1 MWDSSNAAI
10 SDAAGADV
18 MLGDVRALAAQMGA
32 GGHSLLPATPAHAAV
47 NSVPVLREFAA
58 RYVRETLAASEWP
71 VILQAWQLAREGR
84 ARELIALDQ
93 EWTRRNADA
102 AFAEASFRVGRRQL
116 GQLRPL
122 RHERVVL
129 RYLAALEAG
138 EARGW
143 HPVVYGVTLAVFN
156 LPLRQGLV
164 NYGTQTLGGFVD
176 ATERAHR
183 LPAAE
188 CQALLDEATAQM
200 PALLPPLPGATVF
213 QACH

>member
-1 MWDSSNAAI
+1 MWNSSAA
-10 SDAAGADV
+10 SRAAGADA
-18 MLGDVRALAAQMGA
+18 MLGDVRAQAAQMGA
-32 GGHSLLPATPAHAAV
+32 GGRSLLPAAATLAAV
-47 NSVPVLREFAA
+47 GTVPALREFAA

-71 VILQAWQLAREGR
+71 VILQAWQLAREGK

-93 EWTRRNADA
+93 EWTRRNAAA

-164 NYGTQTLGGFVD
+164 NFGAQTLGGFVD
-176 ATERAHR
+176 ATEQAHR

-188 CQALLDEATAQM
+188 CQALLEEATAQM
-200 PALLPPLPGATVF
+200 PALLPALPGATAF